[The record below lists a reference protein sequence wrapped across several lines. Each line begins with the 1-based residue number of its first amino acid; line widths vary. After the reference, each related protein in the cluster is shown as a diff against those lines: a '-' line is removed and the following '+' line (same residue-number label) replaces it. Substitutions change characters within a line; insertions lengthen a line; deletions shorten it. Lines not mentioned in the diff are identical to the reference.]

1 MTEMKCERCKYWI
14 YSTTLGS
21 KDVEMWHCR
30 FGFSPSRDCQ
40 WLGDYNVKCKREYYK
55 KHPED
60 LQLKLPFG

>member
-1 MTEMKCERCKYWI
+1 M

-21 KDVEMWHCR
+21 KDVEVWHCR

-40 WLGDYNVKCKREYYK
+40 WLGDYNVKCTREYYK